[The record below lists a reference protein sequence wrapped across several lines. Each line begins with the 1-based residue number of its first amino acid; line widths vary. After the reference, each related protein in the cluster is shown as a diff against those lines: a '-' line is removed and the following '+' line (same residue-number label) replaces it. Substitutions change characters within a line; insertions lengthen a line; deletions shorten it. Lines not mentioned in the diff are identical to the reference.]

1 MKKRSDVTHKLDT
14 RPMTPPP
21 CSLLPAWLRAS
32 LPLGPVSSP
41 AIKHKR
47 MTLDAVKKN
56 CLDNG
61 HLMMRARRRQ
71 SDSHTIV
78 TYSQWAVNERKRER
92 KRGREGGL
100 DAAPPPVVG
109 LPFYGTM
116 SKWTEAT
123 RKTSE
128 LWIMLLTYSTV
139 TWPDPCPRR
148 TALPALVVPLS
159 LSLPP
164 SRWQSIVDNKSK
176 R

>member
-21 CSLLPAWLRAS
+21 CSLLPAWLPAS

-78 TYSQWAVNERKRER
+78 TYSQWAVNEREW
-92 KRGREGGL
+92 GREGGGL

-139 TWPDPCPRR
+139 TWPAPCPRR

-159 LSLPP
+159 LRTVPPCLSLPP
-164 SRWQSIVDNKSK
+164 ADSQ
-176 R
+176 